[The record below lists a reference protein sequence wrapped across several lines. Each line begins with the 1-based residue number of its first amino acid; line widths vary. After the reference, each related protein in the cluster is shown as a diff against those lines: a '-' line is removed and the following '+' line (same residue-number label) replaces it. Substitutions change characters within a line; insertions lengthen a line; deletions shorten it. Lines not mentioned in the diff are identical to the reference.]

1 MSTQDASALIAGAG
15 LVYVSD
21 YFSFVGAD
29 EHGRV
34 AFAIDNNRG
43 RDGDAFPAEHLYI
56 VLHDER
62 RGWTDLAGQGR
73 YENTTRE
80 LLPIP
85 DSPTFR
91 FVGQPLTRARSMTLP
106 CALTQWSSVSGAAM
120 LRRSSSWA
128 PPPRCSP
135 GRIAPSPAA

>member
-29 EHGRV
+29 ERGHV
-34 AFAIDNNRG
+34 AFAIDTNRG
-43 RDGDAFPAEHLYI
+43 RDGDAFPAEHLSI

-62 RGWTDLAGQGR
+62 SGWVDLTGQGR
-73 YENTTRE
+73 YENATRE

-85 DSPTFR
+85 DSPAFR
-91 FVGQPLTRARSMTLP
+91 FVGQPETGVTIAIAVNDLTLRIDPMIERVRRGDADRSP
-106 CALTQWSSVSGAAM
+106 TQWYNE
-120 LRRSSSWA
+120 L
-128 PPPRCSP
+128 
-135 GRIAPSPAA
+135 